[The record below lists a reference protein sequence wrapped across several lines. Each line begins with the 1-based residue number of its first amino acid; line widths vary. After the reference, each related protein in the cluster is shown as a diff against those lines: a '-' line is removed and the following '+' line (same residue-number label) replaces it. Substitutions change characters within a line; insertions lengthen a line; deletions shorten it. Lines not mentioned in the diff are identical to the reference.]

1 MIQYLLF
8 DTSKLLN
15 ISDITKRIG
24 SFFKLLIQL
33 FFMVFLIPN
42 SRIYQY
48 ILINLII
55 MDYNNQ
61 PVAPLTFKEAVTRV
75 FNKYAQFNGRASR
88 AEFWWFMLFC
98 VIVGFIFGILTSIS
112 SVFAYISYLFNL
124 AVFIP
129 VLAVSWRRL
138 HDIDKAG
145 GWWFINFVPLVGFI
159 IFIIWCA
166 KPGVPQANR
175 FGEVPAN

>member
-1 MIQYLLF
+1 MTQPHVFYDCQDKAPTHIYSEKALAIYKNCITLLYQF
-8 DTSKLLN
+8 
-15 ISDITKRIG
+15 
-24 SFFKLLIQL
+24 
-33 FFMVFLIPN
+33 
-42 SRIYQY
+42 IYQY

>member
-1 MIQYLLF
+1 
-8 DTSKLLN
+8 
-15 ISDITKRIG
+15 
-24 SFFKLLIQL
+24 
-33 FFMVFLIPN
+33 
-42 SRIYQY
+42 
-48 ILINLII
+48 

-61 PVAPLTFKEAVTRV
+61 PVAPLTFKEAVSRV